1 MLQELLECLGDVAD
15 PREPAKVEHRLVD
28 VLAIAVCAVLA
39 HAESFEDIALYG
51 RSKRAWLGR
60 FLELPW
66 GIPSHDT
73 FRRVLMLID
82 PEAFERGFLAWT
94 RRAFITCDGD
104 CGDEGLSQ
112 IAVDGKTLR
121 RSFDRRKG
129 RTPLHLVSAF
139 ATRSGLVLAQRRTA
153 NRGGEPAVL
162 EELLAGLDV
171 RGALIS
177 LDAASCHPGVAET
190 ITERGGDYLI
200 ALKGN
205 RRALHAAVRAWFDAH
220 AFSVGGGLWPC
231 SDTWDDQHGR
241 LVRRRVFVADAQELP
256 DAAELVAA
264 WPGLRCVVA
273 VEAIRSVGNP
283 APGAPQGVRCQIRY
297 YLTNSAAPEERVAA
311 AVRAH
316 WAIENRL
323 HWVLGTGTGRGS
335 LARARPQRRG
345 QPRRAPAHR
354 AQPRARRSLPHGQ
367 PQGQAQDGRLGRRLH
382 APPRGRVRSCVSPGA
397 DPTTQEGLM
406 RGGMGR
412 RRPSAVRRIAWSAAH
427 GEVSRA
433 VFESLPIHP
442 ATFPRPPTASLAAP
456 LRGASAQPADAPGR
470 RTIR

>member
-1 MLQELLECLGDVAD
+1 MLHELLECLGDVAD

-60 FLELPW
+60 FLELPG

-94 RRAFITCDGD
+94 RRAFVADDDGD
-104 CGDEGLSQ
+104 GDDGPSQ

-139 ATRSGLVLAQRRTA
+139 ATRSGLVLAQRRVA
-153 NRGGEPAVL
+153 DKGGEPAVL
-162 EELLAGLDV
+162 PDLLAGLDLH
-171 RGALIS
+171 GALVS

-200 ALKGN
+200 GLKGN
-205 RRALHAAVRAWFDAH
+205 RRALHGAVRAWFDAH
-220 AFSVGGGLWPC
+220 AFAVGGGLWPC

-241 LVRRRVFVADAQELP
+241 LVRRRVFLADAKKLP
-256 DAAELVAA
+256 NAADLVAT
-264 WPGLRCVVA
+264 WPGLRRVVA
-273 VEAIRSVGNP
+273 VEAIRSVANP
-283 APGAPQGVRCQIRY
+283 APNAPQGVGCQIRY
-297 YLTNSAAPEERVAA
+297 YLTSSAAPGECVAA

-316 WAIENRL
+316 WGIENRL
-323 HWVLGTGTGRGS
+323 HWVLDTGFGEDHS
-335 LARARPQRRG
+335 
-345 QPRRAPAHR
+345 
-354 AQPRARRSLPHGQ
+354 
-367 PQGQAQDGRLGRRLH
+367 
-382 APPRGRVRSCVSPGA
+382 RVRDRNA
-397 DPTTQEGLM
+397 AANL
-406 RGGMGR
+406 
-412 RRPSAVRRIAWSAAH
+412 AVLRRIALNLVRADRSRPGSLKGKRKMAGWDDAFMLRLVAA
-427 GEVSRA
+427 
-433 VFESLPIHP
+433 
-442 ATFPRPPTASLAAP
+442 
-456 LRGASAQPADAPGR
+456 
-470 RTIR
+470 